1 MTETEGYQM
10 PGKEVSRAEAPG
22 TADFHVDI
30 NTVPTLQ
37 LEEIAR
43 ESEAALLARGVAY
56 AKEYATIAHKS
67 TVLAA
72 NLAVVSVALRVK
84 HQDMLGRSGPYRQA
98 ISSIYRDAGIAHNN
112 PLPGTVRWHV
122 GNLLRRHMTPRELEN
137 HGLLPTA
144 PLERQ
149 QDDRKAKAAIVVASR
164 ASDEAA
170 RSAERVDGETPVKAT
185 ADQLKLGRVALNL
198 VGQLSPEVID
208 GAMTDGQRAKLDEAL
223 AELQETIRGLRRHT
237 RKRTSKA

>member
-1 MTETEGYQM
+1 MTDTEGYQM
-10 PGKEVSRAEAPG
+10 PGKEVSRAETP
-22 TADFHVDI
+22 DFHVDI
-30 NTVPTLQ
+30 STVPSLQ
-37 LEEIAR
+37 LEEVAR

-67 TVLAA
+67 TVLAN

-98 ISSIYRDAGIAHNN
+98 ISSMYRDAGISQDS

-122 GNLLRRHMTPRELEN
+122 GNLLRRHMTPRELES
-137 HGLLPTA
+137 HGLKPTS

-149 QDDRKAKAAIVVASR
+149 QDDRAVKAAIVVASR
-164 ASDEAA
+164 ASDDAA
-170 RSAERVDGETPVKAT
+170 QSVEKVDGETPVKAT
-185 ADQLKLGRVALNL
+185 ADQLKLGNVARNL
-198 VGQLSPEVID
+198 VGQLDPDVIT
-208 GAMTDGQRAKLDEAL
+208 GSMTDGQRAKLDEAL
-223 AELQETIRGLRRHT
+223 AEMQEMIRDLRRHT